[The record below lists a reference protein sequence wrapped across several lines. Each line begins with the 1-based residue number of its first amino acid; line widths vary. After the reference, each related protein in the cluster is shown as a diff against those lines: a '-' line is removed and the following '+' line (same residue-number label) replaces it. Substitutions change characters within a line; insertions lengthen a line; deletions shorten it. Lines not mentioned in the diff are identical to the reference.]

1 MHLDRGYD
9 SNATR
14 ERLEERGLISEISP
28 KGKPSPLGATK
39 RWVVER
45 TSPWQAKLA
54 HKKLVRCT
62 ERRGRVVDF

>member
-14 ERLEERGLISEISP
+14 ERQEERGLISEISQ

-39 RWVVER
+39 RWVVQR
-45 TSPWQAKLA
+45 TSSW
-54 HKKLVRCT
+54 H
-62 ERRGRVVDF
+62 